1 MVVLIFVISEISA
14 QNEPE
19 NLATENAPIDS
30 VNTQIE
36 VGVCSTDNLSKRL
49 NSEDLF
55 ALESEILQLNGS
67 MEQTTENKT
76 DTTALFGANDDIEI
90 GESQLMELCSGSFA
104 TQKPEETSKEKVI
117 EKKMEMTVL

>member
-1 MVVLIFVISEISA
+1 MVVLIFVILEISA

-19 NLATENAPIDS
+19 NLTTENAPIDS

-104 TQKPEETSKEKVI
+104 TQKPEKTSKENVI
-117 EKKMEMTVL
+117 EKK